1 MYHDYKLNDVT
12 FLPEDYLPQMIVN
25 PLFYS
30 KIYNLYCH
38 LMSIVEVYESDFIPA
53 TKFRL
58 VSLMLLKG

>member
-1 MYHDYKLNDVT
+1 MMWH
-12 FLPEDYLPQMIVN
+12 FYLKIIYLKMIVN

-30 KIYNLYCH
+30 KIYNLHCH

>member
-1 MYHDYKLNDVT
+1 MITNEMMCDI
-12 FLPEDYLPQMIVN
+12 FYLKIIYLKMIVN

>member
-1 MYHDYKLNDVT
+1 MITKEMMCDIFYVKII
-12 FLPEDYLPQMIVN
+12 YLKMIVN

>member
-1 MYHDYKLNDVT
+1 MITNEMMCDI
-12 FLPEDYLPQMIVN
+12 FYLKFIYLKMIVN